1 MTTLTEVEVVSNIIT
16 PPDFVYNANSN
27 VVAIDPSESDVESI
41 AYYLKSSPL
50 RVNLYVY
57 DSTESNDPEWLE
69 TAIARSDA
77 LLINTAESSISHRKD
92 KLAVDKKAYHYGAKR
107 FLMSMD
113 RHLESPI
120 EYFIKQISP
129 K

>member
-27 VVAIDPSESDVESI
+27 VVVIDPSESDVESI

-77 LLINTAESSISHRKD
+77 LLINTADSSISQRKD

-113 RHLESPI
+113 RHLGSPI

>member
-1 MTTLTEVEVVSNIIT
+1 MTTMSEVEIVSNIIT
-16 PPDFVYNANSN
+16 PPDFVYNANAN
-27 VVAIDPSESDVESI
+27 VIVIDPSDSDVESI
-41 AYYLKSSPL
+41 AYYLKSTPL
-50 RVNLYVY
+50 RVNLYIY
-57 DSTESNDPEWLE
+57 NSMESNEPEWLE
-69 TAIARSDA
+69 TVIARSDA
-77 LLINTAESSISHRKD
+77 LLINTADSSISQRKD

>member
-77 LLINTAESSISHRKD
+77 LLINTADSSISQRKD

>member
-1 MTTLTEVEVVSNIIT
+1 MTTLTDVEVVSNIIT

-27 VVAIDPSESDVESI
+27 VVVIDPSESDVESI

-77 LLINTAESSISHRKD
+77 LLINTADSSISQRKD